1 MSSVE
6 ILIPIL
12 VIAVVLIGLVYWRSK
27 REEKRASAPGMGSL
41 RSIKTEDPLVE
52 SAARVEP
59 GLVSAASIEKAAA
72 QAAAAA
78 EGEVDREPASA
89 AAGEPSAEPP
99 VYDVLER
106 EEAERKAAEA
116 AEKEEEPEDEEE
128 ESPKAAAARETPP
141 VDPALEWLLDIAPV
155 EGMQFALGGVK
166 SLKLELEGLGL
177 ALAVHVFAQSSKDG
191 LYYESDELTG
201 PARHVVA
208 ALALANRAAHLDEV
222 SASRFF
228 QVLEQSAAQNGV
240 PIRRELEPVQA
251 VQRSEG
257 LKHFIDYFDRRIEV
271 LITPT
276 DPETSFDFDVVDHAA
291 KAAGFTAASGRW
303 EMKLDPAE
311 RDPVFTLS
319 FGTDGTQT
327 LVLAYDLPLGSL
339 SRGDLKR
346 FFALANDLAARLDGL
361 WSDCSR
367 RPIDAGGA
375 MMIAETVAEHARLMT
390 EKGVPPGSP
399 RAQLLFSH

>member
-6 ILIPIL
+6 ILIPVF
-12 VIAVVLIGLVYWRSK
+12 VIAVILIGLVYWRSK
-27 REEKRASAPGMGSL
+27 REEKRAGASSMGSL

-78 EGEVDREPASA
+78 EGVVDREPASA
-89 AAGEPSAEPP
+89 AAGEPSDEPP

-116 AEKEEEPEDEEE
+116 AEKEEPEVEEE
-128 ESPKAAAARETPP
+128 ENPKTAAARETPP

-166 SLKLELEGLGL
+166 SLKLELEALDL
-177 ALAVHVFAQSSKDG
+177 PLAVRVFAQSSKDG

-271 LITPT
+271 LITPA
-276 DPETSFDFDVVDHAA
+276 DPQTAFDFGVVDQAA
-291 KAAGFTAASGRW
+291 RAAGFTAASGRW

-311 RDPVFTLS
+311 RDPVFTLA
-319 FGTDGTQT
+319 FGTEGTGT
-327 LVLAYDLPLGSL
+327 LVLAYDLSLGNL
-339 SRGDLKR
+339 SRGDLKH
-346 FFALANDLAARLDGL
+346 FFTLANDLAARLDGS

-367 RPIDAGGA
+367 RPVDAGGA
-375 MMIAETVAEHARLMT
+375 MLIAETVAEHARLMT